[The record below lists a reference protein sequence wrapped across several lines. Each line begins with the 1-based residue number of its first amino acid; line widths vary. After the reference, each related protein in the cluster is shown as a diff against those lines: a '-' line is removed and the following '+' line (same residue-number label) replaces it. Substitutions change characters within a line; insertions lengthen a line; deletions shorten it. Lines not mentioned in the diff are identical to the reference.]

1 MLSHL
6 LKLAFR
12 NILRQKGYSFINIS
26 GLAIGLSFSIL
37 ILLWIQDELSFDTF
51 HKNIENIYQ
60 IEEDQY
66 YSGERFHTSVTP
78 FPSAPVLKDEIPEIL
93 EAARYMPWLGEVYV
107 KHGDKTFSENGV
119 VAADAEFF
127 KIFSYKFIQGNNETA
142 LANANTVV
150 IDEEIAQKY
159 FGNENPIGK
168 TLTINNAYDFKVTGI
183 IEKVPDNST
192 LIFNIV
198 FPFNDLK
205 AWDLWSDSWGSNSI
219 FSFVELQPEASI
231 PDVNK
236 KMTDILKRNNEGTLT
251 EFLLFPYKDKHL
263 HSYGGYGKP
272 DTAAKY
278 VYIFAAI
285 AVFVLLIACINFMN
299 LSTAKSA
306 NRAKEIGVRKAIG
319 GLRSSLIKQ
328 FYGESIIM
336 AFLSSFV
343 SILIVMLLLPSFNDI
358 TNKTI
363 SFLELIKPEFLLG
376 FFAITLIT
384 GIISGS
390 YPALYLSSFQPI
402 KVLRGSLRSGAKSSI
417 FRKTLVI
424 LQFTVSIGLIVSTA
438 IVFSQLNFMR
448 NKDLGFNQDHL
459 VYVNVS
465 GKLRETYKTV
475 KNEFAKISS
484 VLSITGSRDRPGI
497 YGSNS
502 GGIDWQGKDPEA
514 AMLVSFSGVDYNYTE
529 TMEIKMKD
537 GRSFGTEFPADMAVD
552 TVGNFLI
559 NESLEKIMGEGS
571 AVGKSLDFL
580 GITGQIVGVMK
591 DYHFSKVSSKIQ
603 PLALYLT
610 DEDINNLIL
619 RIKPENLTNTINQL
633 SEAWRNVYSDFP
645 FEFKFLN
652 DDLDKMYRSET
663 RMFDLLKYFA
673 GVAIIIACLGLYG
686 LSSFAA
692 EQRTKEIGIRKVLGA
707 SEINLAL
714 LVSKEFVVLVLFS
727 NLIAWPL
734 AFYFMK
740 DWLDTFAYRIELSY
754 MFFIMSGIA
763 ALIITLITVSY
774 QALKAAYANPVK
786 ALKYE

>member
-1 MLSHL
+1 
-6 LKLAFR
+6 
-12 NILRQKGYSFINIS
+12 
-26 GLAIGLSFSIL
+26 
-37 ILLWIQDELSFDTF
+37 
-51 HKNIENIYQ
+51 
-60 IEEDQY
+60 
-66 YSGERFHTSVTP
+66 
-78 FPSAPVLKDEIPEIL
+78 
-93 EAARYMPWLGEVYV
+93 
-107 KHGDKTFSENGV
+107 
-119 VAADAEFF
+119 
-127 KIFSYKFIQGNNETA
+127 
-142 LANANTVV
+142 
-150 IDEEIAQKY
+150 
-159 FGNENPIGK
+159 
-168 TLTINNAYDFKVTGI
+168 
-183 IEKVPDNST
+183 
-192 LIFNIV
+192 
-198 FPFNDLK
+198 
-205 AWDLWSDSWGSNSI
+205 
-219 FSFVELQPEASI
+219 
-231 PDVNK
+231 
-236 KMTDILKRNNEGTLT
+236 
-251 EFLLFPYKDKHL
+251 
-263 HSYGGYGKP
+263 
-272 DTAAKY
+272 
-278 VYIFAAI
+278 
-285 AVFVLLIACINFMN
+285 
-299 LSTAKSA
+299 
-306 NRAKEIGVRKAIG
+306 
-319 GLRSSLIKQ
+319 
-328 FYGESIIM
+328 
-336 AFLSSFV
+336 
-343 SILIVMLLLPSFNDI
+343 
-358 TNKTI
+358 
-363 SFLELIKPEFLLG
+363 
-376 FFAITLIT
+376 
-384 GIISGS
+384 
-390 YPALYLSSFQPI
+390 
-402 KVLRGSLRSGAKSSI
+402 LRSGAKSSI

-438 IVFSQLNFMR
+438 IVFSQLNYMR

-465 GKLRETYKTV
+465 GKLRENYKTV

-514 AMLVSFSGVDYNYTE
+514 ALLVSFSGVDYRYTE

-537 GRSFGTEFPADMAVD
+537 GRSFSAEFPADMAVD

-559 NESLEKIMGEGS
+559 NESLEKVMGEGS

-580 GITGQIVGVMK
+580 GIKGQIVGVMK

-610 DEDINNLIL
+610 DANINNLIL
-619 RIKPENLTNTINQL
+619 RIKPENLTSTINQL
-633 SEAWRNVYSDFP
+633 SEAWRNVYTDFP

-707 SEINLAL
+707 SELKLAL

-763 ALIITLITVSY
+763 ALIITIITVSY
-774 QALKAAYANPVK
+774 QALRAAYANPVK